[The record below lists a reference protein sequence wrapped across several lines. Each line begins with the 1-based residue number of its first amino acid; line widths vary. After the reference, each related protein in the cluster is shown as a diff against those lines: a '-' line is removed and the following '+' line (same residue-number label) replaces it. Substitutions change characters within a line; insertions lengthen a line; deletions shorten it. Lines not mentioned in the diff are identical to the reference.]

1 VKAVKRGT
9 FVREREAPAA
19 VAEAPQSTA
28 EAQCV
33 HHWVIDSPA
42 GSTSTGVCRV
52 CGERRV
58 FSNYVSDFIFEG
70 DSAESL
76 QPGAWKKPVTELVRP
91 EGGEKDD
98 SSFASGVAGSYSM

>member
-1 VKAVKRGT
+1 MKRGT
-9 FVREREAPAA
+9 MTREREAPAP
-19 VAEAPQSTA
+19 VAEASQSTA

-42 GSTSTGVCRV
+42 GSTSTGVCRI

-76 QPGAWKKPVTELVRP
+76 QPGGWKKPVTELVRP
-91 EGGEKDD
+91 AGEEKDD
-98 SSFASGVAGSYSM
+98 SSFASGATGDYSL

>member
-1 VKAVKRGT
+1 MTK
-9 FVREREAPAA
+9 EREAPVP
-19 VAEAPQSTA
+19 VAEASQSTA

-76 QPGAWKKPVTELVRP
+76 RPGSWKKPVTELVRP
-91 EGGEKDD
+91 EGEEKDD
-98 SSFASGVAGSYSM
+98 SSFSSGAASDYSM

>member
-1 VKAVKRGT
+1 VRRGT
-9 FVREREAPAA
+9 MTKEREAPTPVTDAL
-19 VAEAPQSTA
+19 ESTA

-42 GSTSTGVCRV
+42 GSTSTGVCRI
-52 CGERRV
+52 CGERRL

-76 QPGAWKKPVTELVRP
+76 RPGSWKKPVTELVRP
-91 EGGEKDD
+91 EGEKNDPSF
-98 SSFASGVAGSYSM
+98 SSGAAGNYSM